1 MPAIPIHLSRT
12 RTAVVAATLG
22 LVASL
27 VVAVT
32 ATSGGSRADAQTAA
46 PARHFIANLKGA
58 TAPYSLGYNLA
69 DKSSVSSLSLLPA
82 GVQSVFWLGQKCP
95 KPADSTFKA
104 TVNALASNRKVFAY
118 YLSDEPHIADCPGGP
133 AALRSRAD
141 YIRTASGGRQK
152 SFVVLSKI
160 ADYKPFAPANSHV
173 DLVGLDP
180 YPCSIAHPQCDLT
193 KIGEKVGAARAAGVP
208 SAAIVPVYQAF
219 GQERT
224 TSHYYNLPTASQEHA
239 MLMEWKRL
247 VPTPVMDYTY
257 GWANQS
263 SANPTLVNSAALQ
276 KVFATFFATGS

>member
-1 MPAIPIHLSRT
+1 MLALRTRPSRT
-12 RTAVVAATLG
+12 KIALG
-22 LVASL
+22 AGLLSLVASF

-32 ATSGGSRADAQTAA
+32 ATSGGARADAQSPP

-58 TAPYSLGYNLA
+58 TTPYSLGYNLA
-69 DKSSVSSLSLLPA
+69 DKSSVSSLSALPT

-95 KPADSTFKA
+95 QPADSTFKA
-104 TVNALASNRKVFAY
+104 TVNALASNPKVFAY

-152 SFVVLSKI
+152 SFIVLSKV
-160 ADYKPFAPANSHV
+160 ADYKPFAPASSHV

-180 YPCSIAHPQCDLT
+180 YPCSIAHPQCDLG
-193 KIGEKVGAARAAGVP
+193 KIGEKVSAARAEGVP
-208 SAAIVPVYQAF
+208 QAAIVPVYQAF

-239 MLMEWKRL
+239 ILMEWKRL
-247 VPTPVMDYTY
+247 VPAPVMDYTY

-263 SANPTLVNSAALQ
+263 SANPTLTDSSALQ